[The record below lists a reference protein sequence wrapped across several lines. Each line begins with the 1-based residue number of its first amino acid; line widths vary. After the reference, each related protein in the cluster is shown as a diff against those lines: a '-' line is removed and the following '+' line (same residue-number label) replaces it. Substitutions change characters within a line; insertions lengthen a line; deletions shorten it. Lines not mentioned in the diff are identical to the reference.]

1 MNQMRII
8 GRTDIASYWP
18 KLYKGFAEAEEI
30 QNAENLEFDRLAKI
44 IMLILQN
51 SKLSKCDRDTLEAY
65 EIAFH
70 FEDLYG
76 ETYQWGYSGP
86 SPDDLGD
93 WADGTT
99 QAQKDA
105 YNVELEHFRDFVIAR
120 IRNHKKWPLF
130 YVLAYLDANTSG
142 YSLTIDYD
150 GFIIYLALTDET
162 ELSTVAKFLQR
173 IKPMNLALDF
183 IKDFSS
189 SAATHNVCISTDVLG
204 GTGVD
209 WNYVLDGSW
218 TFADEKPFRSIA
230 DGPSIWDLKGEI
242 SVSSTTLN
250 VAAVSIADQSDAG
263 IVNDA
268 LDCHEVSESVVGS
281 SATIKFSAPYSPS
294 VPTITK
300 VGVLNSSNEEL
311 LFQDG
316 LSIPSTGETTFVTKV
331 IVTECGKTQGV
342 LLLDGSWLLDGTRLL
357 DGIK

>member
-1 MNQMRII
+1 MNAMRIV
-8 GRTDIASYWP
+8 GRTDIALYWP
-18 KLYKGFAEAEEI
+18 KLYRGFVEAEEI

-65 EIAFH
+65 EVAFH

-86 SPDDLGD
+86 SPDELGD

-99 QAQKDA
+99 QAQIDA
-105 YNVELEHFRDFVIAR
+105 YNAELEKFRSFVIAR
-120 IRNHKKWPLF
+120 IRSHKKWPLF

-150 GFIIYLALTDET
+150 GFLIYFTLTDET
-162 ELSTVAKFLQR
+162 ELSAVAKFLQR
-173 IKPMNLALDF
+173 VKPMNLALDF
-183 IKDFSS
+183 IKDFSIS
-189 SAATHNVCISTDVLG
+189 ATHNICISTDALG
-204 GTGVD
+204 GTGVV

-218 TFADEKPFRSIA
+218 TFADEKPFKSIA
-230 DGPSIWDLKGEI
+230 DGPSIWDLTEEI

-250 VAAVSIADQSDAG
+250 VAALSIADQSDSG
-263 IVNDA
+263 IVNDT

-281 SATIKFSAPYSPS
+281 SATIKFSAPYAPS

-316 LSIPSTGETTFVTKV
+316 LSIPSTGETTFVIKV
-331 IVTECGKTQGV
+331 TATECGKTPGI
-342 LLLDGSWLLDGTRLL
+342 LYLDGTWLLDGTRLL